1 MGSDSR
7 RANHMSRILLID
19 DDEGFSGLL
28 ADYLAGEGFE
38 VEVCGD
44 GLSAPARLL
53 EGSWDLVILD
63 VMLPG
68 MSGLDVLREVRP
80 QLTAPVLMLTARG
93 EDTDTVVGLELGADD
108 YVSKPVSPR
117 VLVARMRALL
127 RRRHGAVA
135 DEGILQVGDLVLEE
149 GARRVTVGGFEPE
162 LTGAEF
168 NLLALLLRNAGRPV
182 SRERLAREGL
192 GTPLQAYDRRVDTHM
207 AQIRKKLGPLP
218 DGGPRIQTI
227 RGSGYQY
234 VVSR

>member
-1 MGSDSR
+1 MTR
-7 RANHMSRILLID
+7 VLLVD
-19 DDEGFSGLL
+19 DDQGLCEL
-28 ADYLAGEGFE
+28 LSEYLSGEGFD
-38 VEVCGD
+38 VEVSSEGE
-44 GLSAPARLL
+44 SALARLR
-53 EGSWDLVILD
+53 EGGWDLVILD

-68 MSGLDVLREVRP
+68 MNGFEILRQVRP
-80 QLTAPVLMLTARG
+80 QLSAPVLMLTARG

-127 RRRHGAVA
+127 RRGGGTGHESV
-135 DEGILQVGDLVLEE
+135 LQVGDLVLDE
-149 GARRVTVGGFEPE
+149 GARRVTVGPVEPE

-182 SRERLAREGL
+182 SRERLAEEGL
-192 GTPLQAYDRRVDTHM
+192 GRALQAYDRRVDTHM

-218 DGGPRIQTI
+218 DGSPRIQTI